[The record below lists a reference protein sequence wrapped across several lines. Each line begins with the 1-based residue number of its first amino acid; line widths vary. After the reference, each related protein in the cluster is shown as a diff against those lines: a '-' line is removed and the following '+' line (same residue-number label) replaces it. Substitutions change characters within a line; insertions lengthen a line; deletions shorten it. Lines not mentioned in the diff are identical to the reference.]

1 MILNTERKVSAKK
14 KKKKKTDSIYEY
26 MEIDMVMKYLWEDIL
41 VDHIVV
47 F

>member
-1 MILNTERKVSAKK
+1 MILNTERKVSAK